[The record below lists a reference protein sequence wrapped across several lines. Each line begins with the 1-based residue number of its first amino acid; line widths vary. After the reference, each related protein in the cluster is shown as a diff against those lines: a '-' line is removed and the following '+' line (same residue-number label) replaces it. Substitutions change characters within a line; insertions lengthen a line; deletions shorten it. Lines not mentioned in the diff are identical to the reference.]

1 MNLITII
8 VILLLVWVI
17 YSILDSYN
25 KLQIE
30 LKEIRTKCIIGG
42 GNISQDPSAQL
53 NSSGPSGPNGP
64 YGPIQGVKNTL
75 LNGLNGIMQKTY

>member
-8 VILLLVWVI
+8 VIILLVWVI

-42 GNISQDPSAQL
+42 GNISQDPSARL
-53 NSSGPSGPNGP
+53 NSSGPSGP
-64 YGPIQGVKNTL
+64 YSPIQGVKNTL